1 MSNARLTEQHITL
14 LRNACV
20 YWEDCETGAP
30 GIDPKRPYGNSG
42 VASDVAELLGL
53 ESARCPH
60 CDEPLSE
67 RDDAALL
74 AIHRQTEFA
83 LAVILKCHDV
93 KPGLYERRG
102 DQWVRVGE

>member
-42 VASDVAELLGL
+42 VASDVTDLAAWLAEAPAG
-53 ESARCPH
+53 
-60 CDEPLSE
+60 
-67 RDDAALL
+67 
-74 AIHRQTEFA
+74 Q
-83 LAVILKCHDV
+83 
-93 KPGLYERRG
+93 RG
-102 DQWVRVGE
+102 